1 MPRPV
6 WSGAISFGLVT
17 IPIKVVAATEDHSI
31 RFHQY
36 HLEDMG
42 RIRTRK
48 VCEIED
54 REVGQ
59 DEIGK
64 GYEVSKDTLVA
75 VSDEELREIPLPTA
89 KAIEIAAFVP
99 YESIDPIR
107 IREGYYL
114 EPDGGVAAKPYT
126 LLRKA
131 LERNAKAAVA
141 KFAWHGRERLGLLR
155 IRDNAIVLHA
165 MRWPDEIRSPESLAP
180 KDVDIDDGE
189 IDQAVQLIDSMTRE
203 EGIEGAEWAADRY
216 TEALEDVIHA
226 KAEGRKPPRAE
237 TEEASSGEVVDL
249 MAALEQSVRRAR
261 RTRGETEGESGG
273 DADVHE
279 LKPKRSGA
287 ARKRT
292 AASKSTQSK
301 SSQSK
306 STAKSAASK
315 SSPRKST
322 AKSTAKKSASE
333 KAATKKSAAAKS
345 TTAKKSA
352 ATKSSA
358 RTTSA
363 RTSSAKK
370 SPAKKAASGGQR
382 RSA

>member
-31 RFHQY
+31 HFHQY

-48 VCEIED
+48 VCEVEG
-54 REVGQ
+54 REVSQ

-75 VSDEELREIPLPTA
+75 VSDAELREIPLPTA

-99 YESIDPIR
+99 YESIDPMR

-114 EPDGGVAAKPYT
+114 EPDGNVAAKPYT

-131 LERNAKAAVA
+131 LGRNAKAAVA

-155 IRDNAIVLHA
+155 VRDGAIVLHA
-165 MRWPDEIRSPESLAP
+165 MRWPDEIRSPETLAP
-180 KDVDIDDGE
+180 EGIDVDDSE
-189 IDQAVQLIDSMTRE
+189 IEQAVQLIDSMTRE

-226 KAEGRKPPRAE
+226 KAEGRKPPRAQ
-237 TEEASSGEVVDL
+237 TEETPSGDVVDL

-261 RTRGETEGESGG
+261 ETRGESDS

-279 LKPKRSGA
+279 LEPKSRTAKRSGGA
-287 ARKRT
+287 TGTGRSADSGKTGRT
-292 AASKSTQSK
+292 GRTGR
-301 SSQSK
+301 
-306 STAKSAASK
+306 TAKSARTARASEK
-315 SSPRKST
+315 ETQKKT
-322 AKSTAKKSASE
+322 AAKKSV
-333 KAATKKSAAAKS
+333 TKKSAA
-345 TTAKKSA
+345 KSA
-352 ATKSSA
+352 T
-358 RTTSA
+358 
-363 RTSSAKK
+363 AKK
-370 SPAKKAASGGQR
+370 SPAKKTASGRQR

>member
-17 IPIKVVAATEDHSI
+17 IPIKVIAATEDHSI
-31 RFHQY
+31 HFHQY

-89 KAIEIAAFVP
+89 RAIEIAAFVP

-155 IRDNAIVLHA
+155 IRDDAIVLHA

-180 KDVDIDDGE
+180 KDVDIDDSE

-226 KAEGRKPPRAE
+226 KAEGRRPPRAE
-237 TEEASSGEVVDL
+237 TEEAPSGEVVDL
-249 MAALEQSVRRAR
+249 MAALEQSVQRAR
-261 RTRGETEGESGG
+261 RTRGETGA

-279 LKPKRSGA
+279 LKPKKAAA
-287 ARKRT
+287 ARKQT
-292 AASKSTQSK
+292 SAK
-301 SSQSK
+301 K
-306 STAKSAASK
+306 STAAKPKSSAAK
-315 SSPRKST
+315 SSTAESSAAKKST
-322 AKSTAKKSASE
+322 AGRSTAKKSTAKKS
-333 KAATKKSAAAKS
+333 TV
-345 TTAKKSA
+345 
-352 ATKSSA
+352 
-358 RTTSA
+358 R
-363 RTSSAKK
+363 K
-370 SPAKKAASGGQR
+370 SPAKKSTARKSTSGGQR